1 MCVHWPLLLLD
12 RMKFLG
18 VPVVGRNFSMGWV
31 DWVWNSVEL
40 NDLSSVSGACQC
52 HVACSLYKLGDR

>member
-12 RMKFLG
+12 KMNFLG

-40 NDLSSVSGACQC
+40 NDLSCLRCLSVSCAVQS
-52 HVACSLYKLGDR
+52 VRTQ